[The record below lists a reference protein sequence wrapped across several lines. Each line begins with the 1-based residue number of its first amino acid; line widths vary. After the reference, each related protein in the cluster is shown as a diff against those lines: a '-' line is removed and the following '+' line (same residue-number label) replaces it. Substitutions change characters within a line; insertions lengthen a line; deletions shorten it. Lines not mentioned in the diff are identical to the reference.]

1 MTQKARQPQRPRQ
14 GRRYRRKS
22 HRLRNFTIFILLILI
37 IGGGIWVLSGNFKK
51 ADNMLQKSFY
61 PIKYSEYVDKA
72 ARDYNLDRELIYA
85 VIRTESKFNPKCK
98 SKAGAIGLMQ
108 VMPDSFKW
116 IQKLRKTTLDE
127 DELWNPSVNIDY
139 GCYLLNFFKN
149 HYKDEKCAVA
159 AYNAGFVVTDWL
171 KNPKYSYDGKTLQ
184 TIPYPETEKYV
195 NKVEKAK
202 SMYKKL
208 YFS

>member
-1 MTQKARQPQRPRQ
+1 MAQR

-22 HRLRNFTIFILLILI
+22 RKLRNFIVIIILILV
-37 IGGGIWVLSGNFKK
+37 IGGGIWVLSGNFKR

-72 ARDYNLDRELIYA
+72 AEDYNLDRELIYA
-85 VIRTESKFNPKCK
+85 VIRTESNFDPNAQ
-98 SKAGAIGLMQ
+98 SHVGAVGLMQ
-108 VMPDSFKW
+108 VMPESFRW
-116 IQKLRKTTLDE
+116 VQKLRGTSVDE
-127 DELWNPSVNIDY
+127 DELIEPSVNIDY
-139 GCYLLNFFKN
+139 GCYLLSWFLN

-159 AYNAGFVVTDWL
+159 AYNAGFVVTKWL
-171 KNPKYSYDGKTLQ
+171 KNSDYSSDGKTLKK
-184 TIPYPETEKYV
+184 IPYPETDKYV
-195 NKVEKAK
+195 KKVEKAK